1 MYRYKLFSIC
11 FVSSLNEGQQ
21 LKRSV
26 SAVITAYLNRT
37 HGRRKRREP
46 QTPPCPCSQ
55 EQGAVCDLPAP
66 SCQPVAITQ
75 LTERQC
81 DKNKRPFYQA
91 TLVQFSSVPWLIGS
105 YGCVCVSIRDDSA
118 EILFQSFLQ
127 KVLVSSS
134 GMGRKVHSLMFGH
147 LWEPKTNKVCHLVQQ
162 NTPPHIACLA
172 ILWGTALAV
181 SVIKW
186 PLVCTWFVY

>member
-1 MYRYKLFSIC
+1 MKHSTIFSFLFNLKVRQSLFTKKLFWILQNSQVTSVYRYKLFSIC

-37 HGRRKRREP
+37 HSRRKRREP

-91 TLVQFSSVPWLIGS
+91 TLVQFSSVP
-105 YGCVCVSIRDDSA
+105 
-118 EILFQSFLQ
+118 
-127 KVLVSSS
+127 
-134 GMGRKVHSLMFGH
+134 
-147 LWEPKTNKVCHLVQQ
+147 
-162 NTPPHIACLA
+162 
-172 ILWGTALAV
+172 
-181 SVIKW
+181 
-186 PLVCTWFVY
+186 